1 MYISTWNIYNKLK
14 RAIHVTG
21 DNEHIRSNMYVEPDT
36 IEVSTFIPLYPQLL
50 RDVSGEVT
58 YDTIWFITH

>member
-1 MYISTWNIYNKLK
+1 
-14 RAIHVTG
+14 
-21 DNEHIRSNMYVEPDT
+21 MYVEPDT

-58 YDTIWFITH
+58 YDTI